1 MIVVSCSDQWHDLR
15 TMAILGLG
23 KICTVAPDQ
32 TNWPISSYPAM
43 CMDLFMW
50 IWSNLCPPVDLL
62 VRVCVC
68 GVKLWFVL
76 LLCNMMKQAPV
87 ASELVGVCLHGKAS
101 LPCIS

>member
-1 MIVVSCSDQWHDLR
+1 MSSIPLCGASGGLVLVIVVLCSDQWHDLR

-32 TNWPISSYPAM
+32 TNWPLSSYPAM

-68 GVKLWFVL
+68 VWSKIVV
-76 LLCNMMKQAPV
+76 CAAP
-87 ASELVGVCLHGKAS
+87 L
-101 LPCIS
+101 